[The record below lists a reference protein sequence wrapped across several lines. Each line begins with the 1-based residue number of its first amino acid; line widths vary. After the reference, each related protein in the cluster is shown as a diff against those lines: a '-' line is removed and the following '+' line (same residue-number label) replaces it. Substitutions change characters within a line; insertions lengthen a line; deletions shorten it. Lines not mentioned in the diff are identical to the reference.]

1 MAQKYEILHEVGWD
15 DRTNTPEYD
24 KLTTIK
30 NEQAAINFIHDMG
43 NIGKYGN
50 MVVRTKSN
58 GVTWTYNEHN
68 HCWNK

>member
-50 MVVRTKSN
+50 MVIRTKSN

>member
-50 MVVRTKSN
+50 MVIRTKSN

-68 HCWNK
+68 HCWDK